1 MSDTAARA
9 DTTPSNRDVFNVAW
23 PLTFKAMMVNAIVL
37 IDAYL
42 VSGLG
47 EPALAAMGLAAAFG
61 SLLVGTIMAF
71 STATQIRLAQAAG
84 SGRRV
89 ALKTGFYAGLATNLA
104 VGATGV
110 VLVALFGGGVLER
123 MAHTPWI
130 AHEAKSYLYIL
141 LMVVMF
147 EAAAQCIG
155 SFFNGSGRTIIPLK
169 SFLIA
174 IPINVATSYLLIHG
188 AFGLPALGVAG
199 AAIGSVLGAA
209 TRSLY
214 LGLSFYRETGGY
226 LDEPGWLHGGW
237 GRSLGRHLSFSM
249 PIAGTFVSNAVAN
262 YAATLLFAKMSVNQ
276 FAAMTLILP
285 WVQAAG
291 TFGIAWA
298 QSTGILVAQLLGN
311 SRGSEDLD
319 AFLGRAWRMAF
330 VAAGL
335 VSLAY
340 LVICLASTRIY
351 AGLEAE
357 TTAAL
362 LSFLPVLLVLPFPK
376 GSNAICG
383 QTLRAG
389 GDTLY
394 VMNIFVAAQ
403 WLVRIPLTALFIL
416 HLDMSVTWVF
426 ALFLV
431 EELVKFPLFHMRL
444 YKGEW
449 KRGLAAE

>member
-61 SLLVGTIMAF
+61 SLLVGTLMAF

-89 ALKTGFYAGLATNLA
+89 ALKTGFYAGLVTNLA
-104 VGATGV
+104 VGASGV
-110 VLVALFGGGVLER
+110 ALVALFGGGMLER

-130 AHEAKSYLYIL
+130 AEQAKSYLYIF

-147 EAAAQCIG
+147 EAVAQNIG

-174 IPINVATSYLLIHG
+174 IPINVTTSYLLIHG

-214 LGLSFYRETGGY
+214 MGVSFYRETGGY
-226 LDEPGWLHGGW
+226 LDEPGWLHGTLR
-237 GRSLGRHLSFSM
+237 RSLARHLSFSM

-298 QSTGILVAQLLGN
+298 QSTGIIVAQLLGN
-311 SRGSEDLD
+311 DRGSEELD

-403 WLVRIPLTALFIL
+403 WLVRIPLTALFVL
-416 HLDMSVTWVF
+416 HLDLSVTWVF

-449 KRGLAAE
+449 KRGLAVE